1 MWLVNLIAHIQRKHY
16 VLDTAVSLLLKVLSV
31 FFFVLGRLHPELLD
45 IAKAFPTTVYSLQ
58 KLLGVQKDMFVRY
71 VTCPNCNTIY
81 QYSQCIEIS
90 GTQKCSK
97 RCSKES
103 CKALLLRNVETPN
116 GRHLLYPFKT
126 YCYRPLKESLQ
137 HFLNRP
143 GLSESC
149 EKWRD
154 LRKENGMLA
163 DIYDGKIWQKFQEYD
178 HKPFLSDPFTYGVM
192 LNVDWFKPFNHVEY
206 SMGAIYLTIMNLPR
220 ELRFKQENLLLV
232 GLIPGPKE
240 PSLDINP
247 FLSPLIDELLDFLP
261 GVSMSVHSYNTPQLV
276 RCALLCV
283 ACDIPACRKVSG
295 FLGHSATLGCS
306 RCLKPFPG
314 SIGQKD
320 YSGFDRSKWPPR
332 SNEQHWKDVNT
343 IQKCRGKTERSQ
355 LESKLG
361 CRYSVLL
368 KLPYFDPVRMS
379 IIDPMHNLYLGT
391 AKTILKNVW
400 LNQGMLTKA
409 DLTNIQKC
417 VDSTNVPPMVGR
429 IPLKIASSFAG
440 FTADQFKNW
449 TNLFSLVA
457 LHDILPSDHLE
468 CWRHF
473 VLASRLLSQMQI
485 SLTHVKLADALL
497 LQFCRRVERMYGPS
511 VVTPN
516 MHLHAHIEQCIL
528 DYGPVYNFW
537 LFGFERYNGILES
550 FPSNNRCVEIQFM
563 QRFTRETFLYSS
575 SLPQQYESDFHDI
588 LSSLVTPVVQGSLQS
603 SFHIPATSNLMQQQ
617 KDWTIQMIH
626 QGVQLPKSYFR
637 SNFDHEDISALT
649 QLYAF
654 LYPNF
659 SPSDITFNLTF
670 RKYAT
675 MRYCNAKY
683 RSEMSK
689 YRECCIVFA
698 KCCASPSQVRPAI
711 VHYFAQHS
719 FYHSGKLFEHL
730 LVSVSWL
737 KEHHAKQAY
746 GKPLQLW
753 WKDLYDV
760 GISFIPVQFIVDQC
774 VSVCINYEQ
783 QTVCLLCPLR
793 SVF

>member
-1 MWLVNLIAHIQRKHY
+1 M
-16 VLDTAVSLLLKVLSV
+16 
-31 FFFVLGRLHPELLD
+31 
-45 IAKAFPTTVYSLQ
+45 
-58 KLLGVQKDMFVRY
+58 
-71 VTCPNCNTIY
+71 
-81 QYSQCIEIS
+81 
-90 GTQKCSK
+90 
-97 RCSKES
+97 
-103 CKALLLRNVETPN
+103 
-116 GRHLLYPFKT
+116 
-126 YCYRPLKESLQ
+126 
-137 HFLNRP
+137 
-143 GLSESC
+143 
-149 EKWRD
+149 
-154 LRKENGMLA
+154 
-163 DIYDGKIWQKFQEYD
+163 
-178 HKPFLSDPFTYGVM
+178 
-192 LNVDWFKPFNHVEY
+192 
-206 SMGAIYLTIMNLPR
+206 
-220 ELRFKQENLLLV
+220 
-232 GLIPGPKE
+232 
-240 PSLDINP
+240 
-247 FLSPLIDELLDFLP
+247 
-261 GVSMSVHSYNTPQLV
+261 
-276 RCALLCV
+276 
-283 ACDIPACRKVSG
+283 
-295 FLGHSATLGCS
+295 
-306 RCLKPFPG
+306 
-314 SIGQKD
+314 
-320 YSGFDRSKWPPR
+320 
-332 SNEQHWKDVNT
+332 
-343 IQKCRGKTERSQ
+343 
-355 LESKLG
+355 
-361 CRYSVLL
+361 
-368 KLPYFDPVRMS
+368 
-379 IIDPMHNLYLGT
+379 
-391 AKTILKNVW
+391 
-400 LNQGMLTKA
+400 
-409 DLTNIQKC
+409 
-417 VDSTNVPPMVGR
+417 
-429 IPLKIASSFAG
+429 
-440 FTADQFKNW
+440 
-449 TNLFSLVA
+449 
-457 LHDILPSDHLE
+457 
-468 CWRHF
+468 
-473 VLASRLLSQMQI
+473 LASRLLSQMQI

-511 VVTPN
+511 VVSPN

-575 SLPQQYESDFHDI
+575 SLPQQYESDFYDI

-617 KDWTIQMIH
+617 EDWTIQMIH

-649 QLYAF
+649 QLYVF

-659 SPSDITFNLTF
+659 SRSDITFNLTF

-698 KCCASPSQVRPAI
+698 KCCAFPSQVRPAI

-719 FYHSGKLFEHL
+719 FYHCGKLFEHL

-793 SVF
+793 RVF